1 MPEYTKL
8 FEPGKMGKIEVKNR
22 IIFAPCGTHYSSLDG
37 FVGDRLL
44 TYYGE
49 RARGGAG
56 LLVIEGVRWR
66 MRASA
71 GGWIMTTADKYI
83 PGLKKLADVIHA
95 AGAKAVVQMA
105 AHRGSIDEEDPAS
118 PSGIPHPF
126 AGWSSIISS
135 HPRAVPAADLEEL
148 VNEMGEGARRVMEA
162 GFDGVMIHGANGYLA
177 CELLSRRFNKRTDA
191 YGGDLRGRAK
201 YILDTIRVIREKTS
215 PDFPIIPRLMGSDRV
230 SKPGDSEGWGIEDTV
245 ELCKIIE
252 ATGVTAIDITSGS
265 QETPEWSAPP
275 YFMPSG
281 CNTDITSAIKRGGV
295 KTPIWIA
302 GKIMDPSLAEEI
314 LRDGKA
320 DYICL
325 GRGLMADP
333 HWPNKAKAGRVED
346 IRKCICDDRCLEDV
360 MIDFVPI
367 SCTVNPIIGKE
378 KEFEAKLPRVTK
390 KKKVLVIGGGPGG
403 MQAAIIAAQKGHDV
417 MLYEKGNQLGGQ
429 LLLAIAP
436 PDKDDLKTLL
446 NYFKV
451 QLTKMG
457 VKVELNKE
465 ATPEAVKKFAPD
477 AVIVAVGSIP
487 FIPEI
492 PGVKG
497 DNVLTCREV
506 LSEQKKAGKKVVVLG
521 GGYVG
526 CETCLFLAKRGADV
540 TLVFRSPEPALDVK
554 YWMFRKYY
562 QDKLNGYKVKVMPQV
577 IYGQIT
583 PKGISLTNKEGTEVF
598 LEADN
603 IVLAAGSTPDKALGE
618 SLKGKY
624 LEFFEVG
631 DCIEPRRIREAIEE
645 AIWAAVAI

>member
-1 MPEYTKL
+1 MPEFAKL
-8 FEPGKMGKIEVKNR
+8 FEPGKMGKMEVKNR

-37 FVGDRLL
+37 FVTDRQLA
-44 TYYGE
+44 YYGE
-49 RARGGAG
+49 RAKGGVGLIVVEACYCRKSGKAG
-56 LLVIEGVRWR
+56 RIL
-66 MRASA
+66 ANS
-71 GGWIMTTADKYI
+71 DKYI
-83 PGLKKLADVIHA
+83 PGLKKLADIIHA
-95 AGAKAVVQMA
+95 EGAKAVMQIGS
-105 AHRGSIDEEDPAS
+105 HRGSSDEEDPAS

-126 AGWSSIISS
+126 AGWSPHFSP
-135 HPRAVPAADLEEL
+135 HPRSITAADMEEM
-148 VNEMGEGARRVMEA
+148 VEEVGEASRRLMEA
-162 GFDGVMIHGANGYLA
+162 GFDGVMMHCASGYLA

-191 YGGDLRGRAK
+191 YGGDLKGRAK
-201 YILDTIRVIREKTS
+201 FILDTIRETRGKTA
-215 PDFPIIPRLMGSDRV
+215 PDFPIILRLMGSDRA
-230 SKPGDSEGWGIEDTV
+230 SQLGDSEGWGMEDTV
-245 ELCKIIE
+245 ELCKIME
-252 ATGVTAIDITSGS
+252 ANGVAAIDITSGS
-265 QETPEWSAPP
+265 QETPEWSSPP
-275 YFMPSG
+275 YYMPG
-281 CNTDITSAIKRGGV
+281 GLNTDITSAIKKAGA

-302 GKIMDPSLAEEI
+302 GKIMDPSLAEKI
-314 LRDGKA
+314 LKDGKA

-325 GRGLMADP
+325 GRGLLADP
-333 HWPNKAKAGRVED
+333 YWPNKVKEGRVED
-346 IRKCICDDRCLEDV
+346 IRRCICDDRCLEDV
-360 MIDFVPI
+360 IIDFVPI

-403 MQAAIIAAQKGHDV
+403 MQAAVIAAQKGHDV
-417 MLYEKGNQLGGQ
+417 TLYEKGNQLGGQ

-540 TLVFRSPEPALDVK
+540 TLIFRSPEPALDVK

>member
-1 MPEYTKL
+1 MPEFKKL

-37 FVGDRLL
+37 LVTDRTLA
-44 TYYGE
+44 YYAE
-49 RARGGAG
+49 RARGGVG
-56 LLVIEGVRWR
+56 LLVVEGCRWR

-71 GGWIMTTADKYI
+71 GGWIMATSDKYI
-83 PGLKKLADVIHA
+83 PGLKKLVDTIHE
-95 AGAKAVVQMA
+95 AGAKAIIQMA
-105 AHRGSIDEEDPAS
+105 AHRGSTDEEDPAS

-126 AGWSSIISS
+126 SGWSSVLPS

-148 VNEMGEGARRVMEA
+148 VNEIGDGARRCMEA

-201 YILDTIRVIREKTS
+201 YILDTIKVIREKTS
-215 PDFPIIPRLMGSDRV
+215 PDFPIVTRLMGSDRV
-230 SKPGDSEGWGIEDTV
+230 SKPGDPDGWGIADTV

-252 ATGVTAIDITSGS
+252 ETGVTAIDITSGS
-265 QETPEWSAPP
+265 QETPEWTAPP
-275 YFMPSG
+275 YFLAAG
-281 CNTDITSAIKRGGV
+281 CNTDITGAIKKAGI
-295 KTPIWIA
+295 KTPVWIT
-302 GKIMDPSLAEEI
+302 GKIMDPSLAEQI
-314 LRDGKA
+314 LEDGKA

-333 HWPNKAKAGRVED
+333 HWANKAKEGRVED

-367 SCTVNPIIGKE
+367 SCTVNPMIGKE
-378 KEFEAKLPRVTK
+378 SQLAAKLPRLTK
-390 KKKVLVIGGGPGG
+390 KKKVLVVGGGPGG
-403 MQAAIIAAQKGHDV
+403 MQAAIIAAKKGHDV
-417 MLYEKGNQLGGQ
+417 TLYEKGNQLGGQ

-436 PDKDDLKTLL
+436 PDKDDLKNLL
-446 NYFKV
+446 NYFKT
-451 QLTKMG
+451 QLTKTG
-457 VKVELNKE
+457 VKVELNKT
-465 ATPEAVKKFAPD
+465 ATSEAVRKFAPD
-477 AVIVAVGSIP
+477 AVIVAIGSVP

-497 DNVLTCREV
+497 ANVLNCREV
-506 LSEQKKAGKKVVVLG
+506 LSEQKKTGKKVVIVG

-526 CETCLFLAKRGADV
+526 CETSLFLAKRAVDV
-540 TLVFRSPEPALDVK
+540 TMVFRSPEPALDVK

-562 QDKLNGYKVKVMPQV
+562 QDKMKANNVKIMPQV
-577 IYGQIT
+577 KYGQIT
-583 PKGISLTNKEGTEVF
+583 PKGISLTDKEGKEVF

-603 IVLAAGSTPDKALGE
+603 IVLAAGSKAEKSLGE
-618 SLKGKY
+618 ALKGKY

-645 AIWAAVAI
+645 AIWAAVSL

>member
-37 FVGDRLL
+37 FVTDRLL
-44 TYYGE
+44 AYYGE
-49 RARGGAG
+49 RAKGGAG
-56 LLVIEGVRWR
+56 LLVVEGCRWR
-66 MRASA
+66 LRASA
-71 GGWIMTTADKYI
+71 GGWIMATSDKYI
-83 PGLKKLADVIHA
+83 PGLKKLADTIHE
-95 AGAKAVVQMA
+95 AGAKAVIQTA
-105 AHRGSIDEEDPAS
+105 AHRGSTDEEDPAS

-126 AGWSSIISS
+126 AGWSSVISS
-135 HPRAVPAADLEEL
+135 HPRAVTAVDLEEL
-148 VNEMGEGARRVMEA
+148 VNEIGEGARRCMEA

-215 PDFPIIPRLMGSDRV
+215 PDFPIIVRLMGSDRV
-230 SKPGDSEGWGIEDTV
+230 SRSGDPDGWGIADTV

-252 ATGVTAIDITSGS
+252 ETGVTAIDITSGS
-265 QETPEWSAPP
+265 QETPEWTAPP
-275 YFMPSG
+275 YFLAAG

-295 KTPIWIA
+295 KTPIWVT
-302 GKIMDPSLAEEI
+302 GKINDPALAEEI

-320 DYICL
+320 DYICS

-333 HWPNKAKAGRVED
+333 HWPNKAKEGRVED

-360 MIDFVPI
+360 MIDFVSI
-367 SCTVNPIIGKE
+367 SCTVNPMIGKE
-378 KEFEAKLPRVTK
+378 AEFAAKLPRLTK

-403 MQAAIIAAQKGHDV
+403 MQAAVIAAQKGHNV
-417 MLYEKGNQLGGQ
+417 TLCEKGNQLGGQ

-446 NYFKV
+446 DYFKF
-451 QLTKMG
+451 QLTKLG

-465 ATPEAVKKFAPD
+465 ATSETVKKFAPD

-492 PGVKG
+492 PGLKG
-497 DNVLTCREV
+497 ANVLTCREV
-506 LSEQKKAGKKVVVLG
+506 LSEQKKAGKRVVVLG

-540 TLVFRSPEPALDVK
+540 TLVFRSPELALDVK

-562 QDKLNGYKVKVMPQV
+562 QDKLNGYNVKVMPQV
-577 IYGQIT
+577 KYGQIT
-583 PKGISLTNKEGTEVF
+583 SKGISLTNKEGMEVF

-624 LEFFEVG
+624 FEFFEVG